1 MHKYREKKMYAMIEK
16 YYVIILSTEKC
27 DSKIIKLF
35 INVHYRYFIDCV
47 SSYKFQWFIAKSS
60 ISIYNPYDINMIW

>member
-1 MHKYREKKMYAMIEK
+1 MTEK
-16 YYVIILSTEKC
+16 YYVIYYLQKKC

-47 SSYKFQWFIAKSS
+47 YKFQLFIAKSS
-60 ISIYNPYDINMIW
+60 ISIYIAYAMYII